1 LSGLERDLK
10 EVNEKLEHMMRRL
23 DYLEAVLTE
32 SRQYPELA
40 QVMGDLRVGA
50 ALYSEPL
57 KLIQRLV
64 SVRRHLSR
72 DEEHRDDVSRVIL
85 NVLALKGPQN
95 ISALTR
101 EVQRERGTGSRV
113 TVRKKVLELV
123 EEGIVEK
130 AEGHSYKLK
139 E

>member
-1 LSGLERDLK
+1 
-10 EVNEKLEHMMRRL
+10 
-23 DYLEAVLTE
+23 
-32 SRQYPELA
+32 
-40 QVMGDLRVGA
+40 MGDIRVGA

-72 DEEHRDDVSRVIL
+72 DEEHRDEVSRIIL
-85 NVLALKGPQN
+85 SVLALKGPQN

-113 TVRKKVLELV
+113 TVRKRVLELV

-130 AEGHSYKLK
+130 TEGHSYRLK

>member
-1 LSGLERDLK
+1 MSGLERNLK

-72 DEEHRDDVSRVIL
+72 DEEHRDDVSRV
-85 NVLALKGPQN
+85 
-95 ISALTR
+95 
-101 EVQRERGTGSRV
+101 

-130 AEGHSYKLK
+130 AEGHSYRLK